1 VTVVRLRCLAFGLVV
16 LGFSPRLLAAEPV
29 ETSPS
34 ETKTATAE
42 TAAPE
47 TASSEDGLNDLEKE
61 QAAEKLAAEQRA
73 RRERDQ
79 PRSEL
84 PDPIELPAPPKWER
98 RLELGVDIA
107 YVSRPFADA
116 LVQPGN
122 RYENNIAWGLHLHWD
137 VLPWLRFHPYFIDAH
152 HDIVLPPTGLATG
165 SSNGISSAATITDAD
180 GNEDISVATFVFGA
194 KLAPTLALSSR
205 ARGWISAGV
214 GWGRFEFPLMVVTEP
229 NSEPFE
235 IRERAGVFV
244 EVPIGIGVSFD
255 VIERWLAIEY
265 EASAAV
271 VFGQSGD
278 AHENFQAIDVAG
290 EKRQIGPYGA
300 IEGSF
305 VQTLGLSLIL

>member
-1 VTVVRLRCLAFGLVV
+1 MLRLRCLVHGLVV
-16 LGFSPRLLAAEPV
+16 LCCSSSLLAAEPK
-29 ETSPS
+29 ESGPS
-34 ETKTATAE
+34 Q
-42 TAAPE
+42 PE
-47 TASSEDGLNDLEKE
+47 GPEK
-61 QAAEKLAAEQRA
+61 QKAAEEQQAEQRA
-73 RRERDQ
+73 LRERDQ

-84 PDPIELPAPPKWER
+84 AEPIELPAPPGWER

-107 YVSRPFADA
+107 YVNRPFADG

-122 RYENNIAWGLHLHWD
+122 RYQTNVAWGLHLHWD

-152 HDIVLPPTGLATG
+152 HDIVFPSQGLATG
-165 SSNGISSAATITDAD
+165 SSSGISSAATLTDAD

-194 KLAPTLALSSR
+194 KIAPTLALSPR

-214 GWGRFEFPLMVVTEP
+214 GWGRFEFPLMQVTEP
-229 NSEPFE
+229 NGKLFE

-244 EVPIGIGVSFD
+244 EIPIGIGLSFD
-255 VIERWLAIEY
+255 VIPRWLAVEY

-271 VFGQSGD
+271 VLGQSGD
-278 AHENFQAIDVAG
+278 AHENVQTVDADG
-290 EKRQIGPYGA
+290 NLRQIGPFGA